1 LSCSIQ
7 FDTIIVREAKLTR
20 VKVCGITNLED
31 AWVATEAGADA
42 LGFVFVPNT
51 PRYIEPDHANTIM
64 RQIPPLVTTIGLF
77 VDVDGAHI
85 QNVAT
90 NCRLDAIQ
98 LHGNEPPEF
107 CHSLDLR
114 VIKAFRVKGNETLD
128 ILPKFQVDAYLLDA
142 YVKGKLGGTGE
153 TFDWNLACHAKRY
166 GQIILAGGLNPSNVS
181 TAISQVKPYAVDV
194 SSGVEVEPGRKDPE
208 KVRDFIRTV
217 RETDLS

>member
-1 LSCSIQ
+1 M
-7 FDTIIVREAKLTR
+7 TR

-31 AWVATEAGADA
+31 AWTATEAGADA

-51 PRYIEPDHANTIM
+51 PRYIEPDHANAIM
-64 RQIPPLVTTIGLF
+64 RQIPPQVVTIGLF
-77 VDVDGAHI
+77 ADADSAQI
-85 QNVAT
+85 QEVAT

-98 LHGNEPPEF
+98 LHGNEPPEL
-107 CHSLDLR
+107 CHSLNLK
-114 VIKAFRVKGNETLD
+114 VIKAFRVKGNETLN

-153 TFDWNLACHAKRY
+153 TFDWNLACRAKRY

-194 SSGVEVEPGRKDPE
+194 SSGVEAEPGRKDPE

>member
-1 LSCSIQ
+1 M
-7 FDTIIVREAKLTR
+7 TR

-31 AWVATEAGADA
+31 AWTAIEAGTDA

-51 PRYIEPDHANTIM
+51 PRYIEPDDANAIM

-77 VDVDGAHI
+77 VNAGSTQIRD
-85 QNVAT
+85 VAT

-98 LHGNEPPEF
+98 LHGNESPEL
-107 CHSLDLR
+107 CHSLNLKI
-114 VIKAFRVKGNETLD
+114 IKAFRIKESEPLN
-128 ILPKFQVDAYLLDA
+128 ILSKFQVDAYLLDT
-142 YVKGKLGGTGE
+142 YVKGKLGGTGK
-153 TFDWNLACHAKRY
+153 TFDWNLAYRAKKY

-181 TAISQVKPYAVDV
+181 TAINQVKPYAVDV
-194 SSGVEVEPGRKDPE
+194 SSGVEAEPGRKDPK

>member
-1 LSCSIQ
+1 M
-7 FDTIIVREAKLTR
+7 TR

-31 AWVATEAGADA
+31 AWTATEAGADA
-42 LGFVFVPNT
+42 LGFVFVSNT
-51 PRYIEPDHANTIM
+51 PRYIEPDHAWTII
-64 RQIPPLVTTIGLF
+64 RQLPPFIITTGLF
-77 VDVDGAHI
+77 VDSDSAQI

-98 LHGNEPPEF
+98 LHGNEPPEL

-128 ILPKFQVDAYLLDA
+128 ILPKFQVDAYLLDT
-142 YVKGKLGGTGE
+142 YVKGKMGGTGE
-153 TFDWNLACHAKRY
+153 TFDWDLACRAKRY

-194 SSGVEVEPGRKDPE
+194 SSGVEAEAGRKDPE
-208 KVRDFIRTV
+208 KVRDFIRAV
-217 RETDLS
+217 READLS

>member
-1 LSCSIQ
+1 M
-7 FDTIIVREAKLTR
+7 TR

-31 AWVATEAGADA
+31 AWTAIEAGTDA

-51 PRYIEPDHANTIM
+51 PRYIEPDDANTIM

-77 VDVDGAHI
+77 VNAGSTQIRDVAK
-85 QNVAT
+85 

-98 LHGNEPPEF
+98 LHGNESPEL
-107 CHSLDLR
+107 CHSLNLR
-114 VIKAFRVKGNETLD
+114 IIKAFRIKESEPLN
-128 ILPKFQVDAYLLDA
+128 ILSKFQVDAYLLDT
-142 YVKGKLGGTGE
+142 YVKGILGGTGK
-153 TFDWNLACHAKRY
+153 TFDWNLACHAKKY

-181 TAISQVKPYAVDV
+181 TAINQVKPYAVDV
-194 SSGVEVEPGRKDPE
+194 SSGVEAEPGRKDPK

>member
-1 LSCSIQ
+1 MKEFLFLI
-7 FDTIIVREAKLTR
+7 RENKLTR

-31 AWVATEAGADA
+31 AWTAIEAGTDA

>member
-1 LSCSIQ
+1 M
-7 FDTIIVREAKLTR
+7 
-20 VKVCGITNLED
+20 
-31 AWVATEAGADA
+31 ATEAGADA

-64 RQIPPLVTTIGLF
+64 KQIPPLVTTIGLF